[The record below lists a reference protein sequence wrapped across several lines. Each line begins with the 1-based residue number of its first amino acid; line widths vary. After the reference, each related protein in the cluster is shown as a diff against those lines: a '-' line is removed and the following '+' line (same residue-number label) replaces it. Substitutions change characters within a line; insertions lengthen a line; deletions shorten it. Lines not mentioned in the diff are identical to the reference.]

1 MSQQLVNIIG
11 SLTKTEKRYI
21 NLSLKAFS
29 FDEESNGLLSDFNK
43 IEKQLSLKKKKD
55 ELLISGN
62 STRLY
67 YKIIDILYQFHEQE
81 LPNSDDARK
90 NLKRSKVLIFKGQ
103 YKEGFKLLN
112 KIINDS
118 TKYDYLTKMEALE
131 LKLNSAIESVD
142 IDYLKN
148 DYIKDKET
156 FSKFHKEYLNL
167 MEFQSMEA
175 LIKLES
181 STLYFYGDDHQLT
194 KTYKTLLENEANAFH
209 PLAKIYFNKANAFLA
224 MKRGE
229 PDKAYVFAKR
239 TIDLFEEYPIIKV
252 KNLVSYLKS
261 IRNLCLVLLYLN
273 RHKDAEALLT
283 EAETALKDLKKTTNA
298 DVRTE
303 LFTLFVLIRTN
314 ILISNDLIEENIARI
329 KLFENEFKLNV
340 DILKDDEKANSY
352 LNFTILNIYLKNYRQ
367 ALKYTIQALKVAGK
381 VRKDIYHISLM
392 NEITIHY
399 FLGNSDVMLS
409 KLNAYKRIIAKGDTL
424 FGFEKELPALLTAI
438 FNSPQDKKL
447 YENLFNKLNTSLS
460 AEGKIITKP
469 FIALFYLK
477 PL

>member
-1 MSQQLVNIIG
+1 MSQQLINIIG

-43 IEKQLSLKKKKD
+43 IEKQLNLKKKKND
-55 ELLISGN
+55 LLISGN

-67 YKIIDILYQFHEQE
+67 YKIIDILHQFHEQE

-90 NLKRSKVLIFKGQ
+90 NLKRAKVLIFKGQ
-103 YKEGFKLLN
+103 HKEGFKLLN

-118 TKYDYLTKMEALE
+118 TKYDYLTKIEALE
-131 LKLNSAIESVD
+131 LKLNSAIESVNV
-142 IDYLKN
+142 DYLKIDYVN
-148 DYIKDKET
+148 DKKL
-156 FSKFHKEYLNL
+156 FSKFHKEYFNL

-181 STLYFYGDDHQLT
+181 STLYFYGDDHELT
-194 KTYKTLLENEANAFH
+194 QTYKTLLEDEKNAFH

-224 MKRGE
+224 MKRGK

-239 TIDLFEEYPIIKV
+239 TIDLFEEYPIIKI

-261 IRNLCLVLLYLN
+261 IRNLCLVLLFLKN
-273 RHKDAEALLT
+273 HKDAEVVLD
-283 EAETALKDLKKTTNA
+283 EAEVTLANFKKTNNI
-298 DVRTE
+298 DIKTE

-314 ILISNDLIEENIARI
+314 ILISNDLIEENIAKI

-352 LNFTILNIYLKNYRQ
+352 LNFTILNIHLKNYRQ

-392 NEITIHY
+392 NEISIHY

-409 KLNAYKRIIAKGDTL
+409 KLNAYKRIIAKGDIL

-447 YENLFNKLNTSLS
+447 YENLFHKLNASLNK
-460 AEGKIITKP
+460 EGKMVTKP

-477 PL
+477 AL

>member
-1 MSQQLVNIIG
+1 MSQQLINIIS
-11 SLTKTEKRYI
+11 SLTKSEKRYI
-21 NLSLKAFS
+21 NLNLKAFS
-29 FDEESNGLLSDFNK
+29 FDEDSNGLLSDFNK
-43 IEKQLSLKKKKD
+43 IEKQLGLKKKKD

-67 YKIIDILYQFHEQE
+67 YKVIDILHQFHEEE

-90 NLKRSKVLIFKGQ
+90 SLKRAKVLIFKKQ

-112 KIINDS
+112 KIINDTS
-118 TKYDYLTKMEALE
+118 KYDYITKMEALE
-131 LKLNSAIESVD
+131 LKLNSAVESVN

-148 DYIKDKET
+148 DYIKDKAI
-156 FSKFHKEYLNL
+156 FSKFHKEYFNL

-181 STLYFYGDDHQLT
+181 STLYFFGDDHQLT
-194 KTYKTLLENEANAFH
+194 KNYKMLLEDEENAFH

-224 MKRGE
+224 LKRGQ
-229 PDKAYVFAKR
+229 PDTALKFAKR
-239 TIDLFEEYPIIKV
+239 TIDLFEEYPIIKI

-261 IRNLCLVLLYLN
+261 IRNLCLVLLFLKK
-273 RHKDAEALLT
+273 HKDAEAVLD
-283 EAETALKDLKKTTNA
+283 EAEMALANFKKTNNI
-298 DVRTE
+298 DIRTE

-314 ILISNDLIEENIARI
+314 ILISNDLIKENITKI
-329 KLFENEFKLNV
+329 KLFENEFKLNE
-340 DILKDDEKANSY
+340 DLLKDDEKANSY
-352 LNFTILNIYLKNYRQ
+352 LNFTILNVYLKNYRQ

-381 VRKDIYHISLM
+381 VRKDIYHMSLM

-399 FLGNSDVMLS
+399 FLGNSDVMTS
-409 KLNAYKRIIAKGDTL
+409 KLNAYKRIIAKGDIL
-424 FGFEKELPALLTAI
+424 FGFEKELPTLLTAI

-447 YENLFNKLNTSLS
+447 YETLFAKINASLTE
-460 AEGKIITKP
+460 EGKMVTKP

-477 PL
+477 AI